1 MAIADDFT
9 INYTAKTVTH
19 TSGADIYTVLQYFQ
33 WLAGV
38 FAASSQMDDY
48 YAFVS
53 DTPTVYRYTNDWN
66 FGDSTADIQFLK
78 GGSVESSDG
87 DELWSNLY
95 SIGSQEEGSQ
105 IYIIQDGSEIE
116 GWWSTQNIDILLL
129 VKTGGVD
136 IDSGN
141 VLAMCRETDYSFDHN
156 SVYLGG
162 GSRNPVGIN
171 NAPDLNYGRLEDTGD
186 VKVGLT
192 SVANIDAGSYLYGDT
207 SKATARINYVNS
219 TDGEVYL
226 VMIEDG
232 PFQNGEDVYER
243 PTRGGANGTSTTTD
257 TAQVDIIAGYSGDV
271 AIDYVGPFSK
281 DLNNGNGAVNYDTE
295 VIVSGGRDVIDAYQ
309 YLKYIT
315 RHNSSDTVDTLDGEQ
330 YLEASPAGTYTA
342 VKAAPFGTFA
352 GGTFFGAR
360 GIWLYGTSSSSF
372 ILVDSANAQQS
383 PPNYQKVSCSH
394 ASLSGCQIFVAE
406 ISAGEIVKD
415 QYTISAADSTSITTT
430 LDIDIN
436 KTPVSGSLRVGDT
449 IYVYTSFSGAI
460 FTITS
465 DATGETGALFV
476 PLLDVL
482 ADATQEDSDNLIF
495 DSNITVRTTVR
506 KYGFKEYTADTSF
519 TSTGLTFSPI
529 LTTDPQA
536 T

>member
-9 INYTAKTVTH
+9 IDYTAKTITH
-19 TSGADIYTVLQYFQ
+19 TSGATIYTVLAYFQ

-38 FAASSQMDDY
+38 FAQSSSMDDDY
-48 YAFVS
+48 SFVS
-53 DTPTVYRYTNDWN
+53 DTPTVYRYTNDWA

-78 GGSVESSDG
+78 GGSIESSDG

-95 SIGSQEEGSQ
+95 SIGSQEQGSQ
-105 IYIIQDGSEIE
+105 IYIIQDGSEITP
-116 GWWSTQNIDILLL
+116 WWSTENIDILLL
-129 VKTGGVD
+129 VKTGGVL

-141 VLAMCRETDYSFDHN
+141 VLAMCRETDYLFDHN

-186 VKVGLT
+186 VYIPV
-192 SVANIDAGSYLYGDT
+192 VDAANYEAGNYVLGATDG
-207 SKATARINYVNS
+207 ATARINYVN
-219 TDGEVYL
+219 
-226 VMIEDG
+226 
-232 PFQNGEDVYER
+232 
-243 PTRGGANGTSTTTD
+243 TTTD
-257 TAQVDIIAGYSGDV
+257 RLFLVMVEGTFNASETVNEGTTRGATNGDGASDTNGAQVDVIAGYSGDV
-271 AIDYVGPFSK
+271 AIDYNGPFSK
-281 DLNNGNGAVNYDTE
+281 DLNNGNGAVNYDSE
-295 VIVSGGRDVIDAYQ
+295 VVVSGGKDVLHAYQ

-315 RHNSSDTVDTLDGEQ
+315 RHNAGTTVDNLDGEQ
-330 YLEASPAGTYTA
+330 YLDAASGSYTA

-360 GIWLYGTSSSSF
+360 GIWIYGTSSSNF

-394 ASLSGCQIFVAE
+394 DSLVGCQIFVAE
-406 ISAGEIVKD
+406 ISAGEVIKN
-415 QYTISAADSTSITTT
+415 QYTISSADSTSIVVTTT
-430 LDIDIN
+430 IDIN

-449 IYVYTSFSGAI
+449 IYIYTSFSGSE
-460 FTITS
+460 FSITT
-465 DATGETGALFV
+465 DATGETGSLFV

-482 ADATQEDSDNLIF
+482 ADATSELSDNLIY
-495 DSNITVRTTVR
+495 DSAISVRTTVR
-506 KYGFKEYTADTSF
+506 KYGIKEYTADTSF

-529 LTTDPQA
+529 LTSDPQA